1 MRLSGTPS
9 YACVGG
15 FNIFAMAMVNGVVQ
29 RSNSKGCFGIREV
42 VQSQSEKDMASTG
55 SFACA
60 ANFSPVGSRR
70 TRAAAFGDDTTD
82 EAVTS
87 TSRSRGQL
95 SPDEQGVSTSS
106 GETIVRNEGELIPP
120 DPHRAMHI
128 KPGGLG
134 SSYNVPVSQMIIC
147 PGRDRRR

>member
-70 TRAAAFGDDTTD
+70 TRAGAFGADTTD
-82 EAVTS
+82 EAIAS
-87 TSRSRGQL
+87 ASRVQGQSAL
-95 SPDEQGVSTSS
+95 DVEGVLTSS
-106 GETIVRNEGELIPP
+106 IATTIGNAGEPIQS
-120 DPHRAMHI
+120 D
-128 KPGGLG
+128 
-134 SSYNVPVSQMIIC
+134 SF
-147 PGRDRRR
+147 